1 MLSIIIPT
9 LNEEK
14 YLPVLLE
21 AIKNQT
27 YSDYE
32 IIVSDANS
40 TDKTIEIA
48 GKHNCQIFV
57 EKDKNRK
64 HPSFQRNNGVKLS
77 RGNLILFLDA
87 DTNLPNNYFLE
98 KTIAEFN
105 FRKLDIAGFYLD
117 FKSNKFFY
125 KFYRRVYNGVATL
138 AQWIKPLALGAGIII
153 KKEIHQKINGFNEEV
168 YIGEDQIYAEQ
179 AAKYGKFGLIKS
191 TKIFF
196 SIRRF
201 EKDGPWKLFFK
212 IVYSTLYVIF
222 FGPIKKKIIKYDLKG
237 Y

>member
-1 MLSIIIPT
+1 MISIIIPT
-9 LNEEK
+9 FNEEK
-14 YLPVLLE
+14 YLPILLE

-32 IIVSDANS
+32 IIVSDADS

-48 GKHNCQIFV
+48 GKYSCKIFI

-77 RGNLILFLDA
+77 QGNLLLFLDA
-87 DTNLPNNYFLE
+87 DTDLPNNYFLE

-117 FKSNKFFY
+117 FKSDKFFY
-125 KFYRRVYNGVATL
+125 KFYRRVYSGVATL
-138 AQWIKPLALGAGIII
+138 AQRIKPLALGAGIII
-153 KKEIHQKINGFNEEV
+153 KKEIHQKINGFNEDI
-168 YIGEDQIYAEQ
+168 YIGEDQIYVEQ
-179 AAKYGKFGLIKS
+179 AAKFGKFRLIKS

-222 FGPIKKKIIKYDLKG
+222 CGPIKKKIIKYDLKG

>member
-1 MLSIIIPT
+1 M
-9 LNEEK
+9 
-14 YLPVLLE
+14 
-21 AIKNQT
+21 
-27 YSDYE
+27 
-32 IIVSDANS
+32 
-40 TDKTIEIA
+40 
-48 GKHNCQIFV
+48 
-57 EKDKNRK
+57 
-64 HPSFQRNNGVKLS
+64 
-77 RGNLILFLDA
+77 DA
-87 DTNLPNNYFLE
+87 DTDLPNNYFLE

-105 FRKLDIAGFYLD
+105 FKKLSVAGFFLD

-153 KKEIHQKINGFNEEV
+153 KRELHDKINGFNEEL
-168 YIGEDQIYAEQ
+168 YIGEDQVYVEQ
-179 AAKYGKFGLIKS
+179 ASKFGKFRLIQS

-201 EKDGPWKLFFK
+201 EKEGPWKLFFK

-222 FGPIKKKIIKYDLKG
+222 CGPIKKKIIKYDLKG